1 MSGTRE
7 DGRRIQWTQ
16 AQEDSLRSPQTSK
29 FLDSLDA
36 TFRTLTWGDGES
48 DFTVYHPLP
57 FLQMFRTIEHPTGE
71 RLMIFYFTEE
81 EIEIWED

>member
-1 MSGTRE
+1 VSGIKE

-16 AQEDSLRSPQTSK
+16 AQEYSLRSHQTCK
-29 FLDSLDA
+29 FLESLDA
-36 TFRTLTWGDGES
+36 TFRTLTWEDGES

-57 FLQMFRTIEHPTGE
+57 FLQMFSTIEHPTGE